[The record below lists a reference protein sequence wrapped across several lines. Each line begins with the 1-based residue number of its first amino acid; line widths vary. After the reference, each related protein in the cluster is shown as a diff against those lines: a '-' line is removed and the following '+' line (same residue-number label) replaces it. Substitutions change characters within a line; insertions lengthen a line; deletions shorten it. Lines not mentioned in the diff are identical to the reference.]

1 MITDHHAVVQVAV
14 DVLMVQRQEIIVQ
27 DPQMTR
33 AKESAVLMITAS
45 HRAVKIGM
53 LSRPETFQKYY
64 LGQGSDASSVWNIF
78 CARFSDMI
86 SRGNQWCVV

>member
-1 MITDHHAVVQVAV
+1 MITGHHAVVQAAV

-33 AKESAVLMITAS
+33 AKESAVLMMITAN

-53 LSRPETFQKYY
+53 LSRPETF
-64 LGQGSDASSVWNIF
+64 
-78 CARFSDMI
+78 
-86 SRGNQWCVV
+86 

>member
-14 DVLMVQRQEIIVQ
+14 DVLMVQRPEIIVQ

-33 AKESAVLMITAS
+33 AKESAVLMITAN

-53 LSRPETFQKYY
+53 LSRPETFQLVETKFKPIK
-64 LGQGSDASSVWNIF
+64 STT
-78 CARFSDMI
+78 
-86 SRGNQWCVV
+86 